1 MEDNTDTAAVVGNI
15 ANIVGNNLKL
25 DRQAHEIEA
34 EDSAK
39 GKHLDEN
46 LKRTMGLV

>member
-1 MEDNTDTAAVVGNI
+1 MEESDIGMAVAVGN
-15 ANIVGNNLKL
+15 NVGNNLKL
-25 DRQAHEIEA
+25 DRQAHKIEA